1 MGLEKKWVDMQNKM
15 FPHTSSV
22 EIERICDHFDESIL
36 ETAAVSLSPIEG
48 GPEQLVIL
56 VVLKKQYVKSPQE
69 LKDKFSKAIQKNLN
83 PLFKVGFVKIVPS
96 FPRTASNKLL
106 RRVLRKQMKDELALR
121 SQL

>member
-1 MGLEKKWVDMQNKM
+1 MAAS
-15 FPHTSSV
+15 SSV
-22 EIERICDHFDESIL
+22 EIERICDHVDESIL
-36 ETAAVSLSPIEG
+36 ETAAVSVSPIEG

-56 VVLKKQYVKSPQE
+56 VVLRNGYKRSSQE
-69 LKDKFSKAIQKNLN
+69 LKVKFSKAIQSNLN

-106 RRVLRKQMKDELALR
+106 RRVLRKQMKDELSLR